1 MYLQF
6 FSPKSSFTI
15 YKYPEFWRNRAGDTW
30 GGSYVFLTFLSSK
43 KKNGKLKEKQRVSK
57 QKLLNSCHQGQ
68 NISVLAIPEPL
79 EFKTFSCHPTM
90 APGNTFQCS
99 MAVFQCSLKSISLG
113 LRKNTTLIWF
123 STADSSEQ
131 NVVSFLLDYSL
142 LPWKRD
148 FS

>member
-30 GGSYVFLTFLSSK
+30 GGAMSSLLFWVAK
-43 KKNGKLKEKQRVSK
+43 RTGKLKEKQRVSK

-68 NISVLAIPEPL
+68 NISVLAIPETL

-99 MAVFQCSLKSISLG
+99 MAVFQWSLKSISPG
-113 LRKNTTLIWF
+113 LRKKTTLIWF
-123 STADSSEQ
+123 TTADSSEQ
-131 NVVSFLLDYSL
+131 NVASFLLDYSL